1 MGKQR
6 ADRSDGGGGAGTG
19 RVAERGGVAKPPRDG
34 GGGDGA
40 KPPPARWTKEQ
51 KRAAAA
57 APKRRAAAAAPS
69 PPPRDGSPE
78 APARRRAASPSQHG
92 SHFAHGAS
100 GQVNDEWQTTA
111 EAWGEIAPLLLP
123 QFRDQVC
130 WQPFYYDG
138 ACAKHLRHLGF
149 KKVVHEDADFFKRV
163 ADPAFVA
170 GIDFIWDNPPYTAAD
185 TKEAVLRALVAT
197 QKPFCVLLPSSV
209 VFSKLFR
216 DTLDGDKVQLI
227 LPRRVRV
234 CKTGQAPVPFKYLVW
249 VCYAMGLDRD
259 LYLVGE

>member
-1 MGKQR
+1 
-6 ADRSDGGGGAGTG
+6 
-19 RVAERGGVAKPPRDG
+19 VAERGGVAKPPRDG
-34 GGGDGA
+34 GVGDGA
-40 KPPPARWTKEQ
+40 RPPPARWTKAQ
-51 KRAAAA
+51 KQAAAA

-78 APARRRAASPSQHG
+78 APPARRRAASPSQHG

-111 EAWGEIAPLLLP
+111 EAWGEVAPLLLP
-123 QFRDQVC
+123 KFRDQVC

-149 KKVVHEDADFFKRV
+149 KRVVHEDADFFKKV
-163 ADPAFVA
+163 AEPAFVA

-216 DTLDGDKVQLI
+216 DTLDADKVQLI

-249 VCYAMGLDRD
+249 VCYAMELERD